1 MVGVIYLAK
10 TRLND
15 VQWYPFSLGNTEIF
29 NLHASKSGIDKNK
42 LIHDSSECYPYVTR
56 TELNNG
62 VSDFVS
68 KQSLPLNPKN
78 TISIGLDTQS
88 VFYQPF
94 PYYTGQNVQ
103 VLSFSELNQRTA
115 LFIIPLIKIQL
126 MNLNWGGNGATLS
139 RLRAKKIMLPGY
151 DKEHPNWQFMNDYI
165 SEKLSRYMMPLLK
178 GSSHDSNWKL
188 EKKFWRPVTI
198 GSLFNIT
205 RGKSGPKNKL
215 LHGSI
220 PLVSARK
227 LDNGFSGF
235 VQVTEAYIESG
246 HVLSV
251 NNNGDGGAGIAYY
264 QSFPF
269 TATQDVSILT
279 PKNSLTEYTLLFL
292 ATAITM
298 QSSKFG
304 FGNKANAAH
313 LKKQVIMLPFNEMN
327 YPDWQFMDSY
337 IRSLPNSNL
346 I

>member
-1 MVGVIYLAK
+1 MEEGIYLTK
-10 TRLND
+10 KNLNE
-15 VQWYPFSLGNTEIF
+15 VQWFPFSLGNTEIF
-29 NLHASKSGIDKNK
+29 NLYATKSGLDKNK
-42 LIHDSSECYPYVTR
+42 LSHTSTERFPYITR
-56 TELNNG
+56 SELNNG
-62 VSDFVS
+62 VSMFVS
-68 KQSLPLNPKN
+68 RQLAPLNPKN

-94 PYYTGQNVQ
+94 SYYTGQNVQ
-103 VLSFSELNQRTA
+103 VLDFPELTLKTA

-126 MNLNWGGNGATLS
+126 TNLNWGGNGATLS
-139 RLRAKKIMLPGY
+139 RLRAKKIMLPAY
-151 DKEHPNWQFMNDYI
+151 DKDHPDWQFMSDYI
-165 SEKLSRYMMPLLK
+165 SEKISNYNVPVWKDARRH
-178 GSSHDSNWKL
+178 SSQQLENKCWK
-188 EKKFWRPVTI
+188 PIAI
-198 GSLFNIT
+198 GSLFDIT

-215 LHGSI
+215 SHGNV
-220 PLVSARK
+220 PLISARK
-227 LDNGFSGF
+227 VNNGLSSF
-235 VQVTEAYIESG
+235 VHVRETYIESG

-292 ATAITM
+292 ATVITM

>member
-1 MVGVIYLAK
+1 MAK
-10 TRLND
+10 ARLND

-151 DKEHPNWQFMNDYI
+151 DKEHPNWQFMNDYV
-165 SEKLSRYMMPLLK
+165 SEKMGEYKVPSLK
-178 GSSHDSNWKL
+178 YSGIQNYGLCNIKWKAF
-188 EKKFWRPVTI
+188 KI
-198 GSLFNIT
+198 GNIFVCS
-205 RGKSGPKNKL
+205 RGKRLTKSDQSHGDIPFVSSTARNNGIGALISIPSKRYRCFENFIGVNNSGSIGAAFYHQRSAIVSDHVTALTNNKL
-215 LHGSI
+215 N
-220 PLVSARK
+220 AY
-227 LDNGFSGF
+227 NG
-235 VQVTEAYIESG
+235 V
-246 HVLSV
+246 
-251 NNNGDGGAGIAYY
+251 
-264 QSFPF
+264 
-269 TATQDVSILT
+269 
-279 PKNSLTEYTLLFL
+279 FL
-292 ATAITM
+292 ATVITK
-298 QSSKFG
+298 SLIKKFS
-304 FGNKANAAH
+304 FNHEISDK
-313 LKKQVIMLPFNEMN
+313 LMDQQRIMLPVDSDNLLN
-327 YPDWQFMDSY
+327 WQFMEDY
-337 IRSLPNSNL
+337 IKSLPYADL
-346 I
+346 L